1 MNTEL
6 FKSKFGEF
14 SGELSKKFSNINL
27 TEEELRRT
35 QGNVDEL
42 ATLISA
48 KTGIPKDE
56 VLKKVND
63 VTSHFDASTT
73 SNKSF
78 MDKVGE
84 KIDEIK
90 HKFTH

>member
-73 SNKSF
+73 SHKSF

>member
-48 KTGIPKDE
+48 KTGMPKDE

-63 VTSHFDASTT
+63 VTSHFDAST
-73 SNKSF
+73 SKSF

-84 KIDEIK
+84 KYEEIK